1 VLCKIELLLKL
12 CRALSFRLKK
22 NAYVR
27 DIAIEFLTEQYS
39 GMPVTESDGSVIGI
53 VSEIDILQ
61 AVNEG
66 HELSTTTAAEIMTK
80 DVATANPDT
89 PMTELIKIM
98 EDLHVIRIPIVEG
111 GKLVGVVSRR
121 DIIRSMI
128 EPEFMS
134 NK

>member
-1 VLCKIELLLKL
+1 MQDRTASEIMSCPVIS
-12 CRALSFRLKK
+12 AKK

>member
-1 VLCKIELLLKL
+1 
-12 CRALSFRLKK
+12 
-22 NAYVR
+22 
-27 DIAIEFLTEQYS
+27 
-39 GMPVTESDGSVIGI
+39 
-53 VSEIDILQ
+53 
-61 AVNEG
+61 
-66 HELSTTTAAEIMTK
+66 MTK

>member
-1 VLCKIELLLKL
+1 MQDRTASEIMSCPVIS
-12 CRALSFRLKK
+12 AKK
-22 NAYVR
+22 SAYVR
-27 DIAIEFLTEQYS
+27 DIAIEFVTEQYS
-39 GMPVTESDGSVIGI
+39 GMPVTETDGSVVGI
-53 VSEIDILQ
+53 VSEIDILK

-66 HELSTTTAAEIMTK
+66 HALATTTAAEVMTK

-89 PMTELIKIM
+89 PMTELIQIM
-98 EDLHVIRIPIVEG
+98 ESFHVIRIPIVEG
-111 GKLVGVVSRR
+111 EKLVGVVSRR

>member
-1 VLCKIELLLKL
+1 MQDRTASEIM
-12 CRALSFRLKK
+12 SFPVISAKK
-22 NAYVR
+22 NAHVR

-98 EDLHVIRIPIVEG
+98 ESLHVIRLPIVED